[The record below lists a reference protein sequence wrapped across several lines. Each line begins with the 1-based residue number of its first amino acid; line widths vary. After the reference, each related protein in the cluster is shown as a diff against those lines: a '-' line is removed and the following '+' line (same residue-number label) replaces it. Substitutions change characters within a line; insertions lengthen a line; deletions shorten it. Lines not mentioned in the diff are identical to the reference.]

1 MARTHHTSR
10 KSIGHLPVGQLAPQ
24 HVPPPQEAQPDAP
37 QDALQEEEPFEIEL
51 VVPEGPM
58 AQGSPVE
65 EQ

>member
-1 MARTHHTSR
+1 MAHTHRTAR
-10 KSIGHLPVGQLAPQ
+10 KSISRLPVGQLAPQ